1 MIEAFS
7 EKDLDD
13 IFNFIDG
20 KLFPHFGKG
29 IHTWPNGDENAK
41 RKFAAQAVKTV
52 RSRRGWERRRMA
64 GNARIPIFAVQAS

>member
-1 MIEAFS
+1 MSEAFS

-41 RKFAAQAVKTV
+41 RTFAACLELEKQGRIV
-52 RSRRGWERRRMA
+52 RTIDEPDHVHWMP
-64 GNARIPIFAVQAS
+64 AR